1 MTKKLE
7 EKVIT
12 KELHAKAMAWMEKER
27 LRGDEQVPDA
37 WLVEEA
43 ADILFELN
51 QCYNGA
57 MSSFVYDKETGEVY
71 Y

>member
-7 EKVIT
+7 EKIIT
-12 KELHAKAMAWMEKER
+12 KELHAKAMAWMQQER
-27 LRGDEQVPDA
+27 LRGVEQVPDA